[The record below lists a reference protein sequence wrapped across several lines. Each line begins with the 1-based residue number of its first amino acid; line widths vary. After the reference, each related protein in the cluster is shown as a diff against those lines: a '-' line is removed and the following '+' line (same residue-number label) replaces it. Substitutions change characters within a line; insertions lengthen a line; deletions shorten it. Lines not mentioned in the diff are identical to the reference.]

1 MDPKEQPNNFNKSLR
16 YPTLDQTWTQ
26 PIRSWIYKGE
36 WDGTLGRNVS
46 AEARYGMSSVS
57 ASHVANNDTTAFGD
71 HRCWPRNP
79 IQNGPTK
86 DQFIF
91 RRPQFSGSL
100 TYFKEGWG
108 GSHEFKVGGVFNSD
122 GRLERPPAGRL
133 GQRPRDAE
141 QRPAGQR
148 DALRADGHIG
158 RRPKGDVQPAQRR
171 PGDGDQRVPHQS
183 MDGQAGH
190 HEPGDSLGPLPR
202 GWSPAQQQLPYR
214 FGPVDIPAST
224 FPTTTY
230 LTWNKVVPR
239 LGLAYNLT
247 DDARTVA
254 KVSWGLY
261 RFDPGIGL
269 ADGEPQPVDQ
279 ERHLHLDRQHAVRRL
294 HRG

>member
-1 MDPKEQPNNFNKSLR
+1 MVVLDPFTTRRSGSASRISLARSPASLYNTWLRNFSGKVTYRVNPRETSNWYDQWSQKEQPNNFNKSLR
-16 YPTLDQTWTQ
+16 YTSLDQTWTQ

-36 WDGTLGRNVS
+36 WDGTLGRNMY

-71 HRCWPRNP
+71 YRCWPRNP

-91 RRPQFSGSL
+91 RRRQFSGSL

-108 GSHEFKVGGVFNSD
+108 GSHEFKVGGVFDSD

-171 PGDGDQRVPHQS
+171 PG
-183 MDGQAGH
+183 
-190 HEPGDSLGPLPR
+190 
-202 GWSPAQQQLPYR
+202 
-214 FGPVDIPAST
+214 
-224 FPTTTY
+224 
-230 LTWNKVVPR
+230 
-239 LGLAYNLT
+239 
-247 DDARTVA
+247 
-254 KVSWGLY
+254 
-261 RFDPGIGL
+261 
-269 ADGEPQPVDQ
+269 
-279 ERHLHLDRQHAVRRL
+279 
-294 HRG
+294 